1 MATGWLGW
9 SDADALNTPIPRIL
23 LAVEGR
29 TEWARM
35 TNPFGGGKEDPV
47 EDAGIDGIALTRNG
61 AADLSNW
68 RKPSSESLGARLRG
82 ALGRRR
88 K

>member
-35 TNPFGGGKEDPV
+35 TNPFGGGKKP
-47 EDAGIDGIALTRNG
+47 AHGGIEGARENRDGSI
-61 AADLSNW
+61 DLSEW
-68 RKPSSESLGARLRG
+68 EPPSRE
-82 ALGRRR
+82 ALDAKMRAYFG
-88 K
+88 